1 MIILLS
7 LVTTLAIFL
16 IAGMAS
22 DCIINKIKK
31 AL

>member
-16 IAGMAS
+16 IAGMVS
-22 DCIINKIKK
+22 NYIINKIKK